1 MLVLPFCPLTGQGT
15 NKRVSEAHFHDESP
29 EFPLAEV
36 ARFPRLQT
44 AREYGLVI
52 AAMERPHW
60 IKRQGREYVLC
71 VEDADRE
78 RALAALKDYD
88 AEERNRP
95 APAEAEPFVIPTYA
109 VVMLV
114 LALILCFAVQSSLPR
129 DWMERGVADDLRIRA
144 GEVWRTVT
152 ALTLHGDL
160 EHLISNLSLGIF
172 ACAFVFARFG
182 VGAGLLAT
190 ILAGGFGN
198 ALNVWAHWYQP
209 HRSIGSSTA
218 LFAGLGLLAGA
229 EFVARARHQ
238 HTRGK
243 WSLIVPLGAGLTF
256 LSIYGGGGVNA
267 DGSPVVIAGRVD
279 VMAHLLGLGA
289 GVLVGAGFFYF
300 GARRGIPDRA
310 QILFGVAATLLIGI
324 SWIMALR

>member
-1 MLVLPFCPLTGQGT
+1 MTGQGT
-15 NKRVSEAHFHDESP
+15 NKRVSDALFHDESP
-29 EFPLAEV
+29 EAALAEV

-71 VEDADRE
+71 VEPRDRE
-78 RALAALKDYD
+78 KALAALKAYES
-88 AEERNRP
+88 EERERP
-95 APAEAEPFVIPTYA
+95 VPVEAEPFVIPIYA
-109 VVMLV
+109 VIMTL
-114 LALILCFAVQSSLPR
+114 LALILCFVVQSALPKE
-129 DWMERGVADDLRIRA
+129 WMDRGVADDLRIRA

-160 EHLISNLSLGIF
+160 EHLVSNLSLGIF

-190 ILAGGFGN
+190 ILAGAFGN

-229 EFVARARHQ
+229 EFVARARHL

-256 LSIYGGGGVNA
+256 LSIYGGGGVNS
-267 DGSPVVIAGRVD
+267 DGSPIVIAGRVD

-289 GVLVGAGFFYF
+289 GVLVGGLFFFF
-300 GARRGIPDRA
+300 GVRRGISARA
-310 QILFGVAATLLIGI
+310 QIVFGVAAALVVGI
-324 SWIMALR
+324 AWTAALR

>member
-1 MLVLPFCPLTGQGT
+1 M
-15 NKRVSEAHFHDESP
+15 SDAIFHDQTP
-29 EFPLAEV
+29 DMPLAEV
-36 ARFPRLQT
+36 GRFPRLQT

-71 VEDADRE
+71 VEPADRE

-88 AEERNRP
+88 AEERARP
-95 APAEAEPFVIPTYA
+95 ASVEAEPFVVPIYA
-109 VVMLV
+109 VIMTL
-114 LALILCFAVQSSLPR
+114 LALILCFAVQSALPP
-129 DWMERGVADDLRIRA
+129 DWIERGVADDLRIRA
-144 GEVWRTVT
+144 GEAWRAIT

-160 EHLISNLSLGIF
+160 EHLVSNLSLGIF

-182 VGAGLLAT
+182 VGAGVLAT
-190 ILAGGFGN
+190 ILAGALGN
-198 ALNVWAHWYQP
+198 ILNVWAHWYQP

-256 LSIYGGGGVNA
+256 LSIYGGGGVNP
-267 DGSPVVIAGRVD
+267 DGSPSVNAGRVD

-289 GVLVGAGFFYF
+289 GVLVGGLFFYF
-300 GARRGIPDRA
+300 GGRRGLSRRA
-310 QILFGVAATLLIGI
+310 QVAYGLSAVTLIAGAWAL
-324 SWIMALR
+324 ALR

>member
-1 MLVLPFCPLTGQGT
+1 MTGQGT
-15 NKRVSEAHFHDESP
+15 NKRLSDALFHDESP
-29 EFPLAEV
+29 EYPLAEV

-60 IKRQGREYVLC
+60 IKRQGRDYVIC
-71 VEDADRE
+71 VEPADRE
-78 RALAALKDYD
+78 RALAALRDYE
-88 AEERNRP
+88 AEERSRP
-95 APAEAEPFVIPTYA
+95 APVEAEPFVIPIYA
-109 VVMLV
+109 VIMTL
-114 LALILCFAVQSSLPR
+114 LALILCFAVQSALPGE
-129 DWMERGVADDLRIRA
+129 WMDRGVADDLRIRA
-144 GEVWRTVT
+144 GEMWRTVT

-160 EHLISNLSLGIF
+160 EHLVSNLSLGIF

-190 ILAGGFGN
+190 IFAGALGN

-229 EFVARARHQ
+229 EFIARARHQ

-256 LSIYGGGGVNA
+256 LSIYGGGGVNS

-279 VMAHLLGLGA
+279 VRAHLRGLAA
-289 GVLVGAGFFYF
+289 GVLVGGTFFF
-300 GARRGIPDRA
+300 LGARRGISARA
-310 QILFGVAATLLIGI
+310 QIIFGVAAVLLIAV
-324 SWIMALR
+324 SWVAALH